1 MTDWLNRVSPLR
13 GGHYVEVLRAVSGG
27 DTGWFQSR
35 NVVLW
40 IVGSFS
46 PGLFCICPLSDSTL
60 SRQGGRENRS
70 PDRQYFLQR
79 KLSVCVSKLCPLGHA
94 TINKGF
100 QEAAEGHG
108 ARPDG
113 LHLYGQMT
121 PGWEEFRE
129 PDRKTIDGWVT
140 AC

>member
-1 MTDWLNRVSPLR
+1 M
-13 GGHYVEVLRAVSGG
+13 EVLRAVSGG
-27 DTGWFQSR
+27 DAGWFQSR

-60 SRQGGRENRS
+60 SRQGGRRT
-70 PDRQYFLQR
+70 DLLQR

-108 ARPDG
+108 AGTMVSTSMD
-113 LHLYGQMT
+113 
-121 PGWEEFRE
+121 
-129 PDRKTIDGWVT
+129 K
-140 AC
+140 